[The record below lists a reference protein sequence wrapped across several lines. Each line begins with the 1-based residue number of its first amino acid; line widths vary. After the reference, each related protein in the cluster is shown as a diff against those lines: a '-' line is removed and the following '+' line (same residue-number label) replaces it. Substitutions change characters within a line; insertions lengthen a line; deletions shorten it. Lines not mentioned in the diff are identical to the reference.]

1 MKKVCCLYRV
11 STKGQVDKDDIPMQK
26 TSCRAFIDS
35 KNDWKLY
42 KEFYEKGISGFKVS
56 AKDRD
61 AIQDLQKMAI
71 KKEFDVLLV
80 FMFDRMGRKEDE
92 TPFVVEWFV
101 NQGIEVWSVKEGQQR
116 FEAHVDKLLNYIRF
130 GQASGE
136 SIMTALR
143 GMERMGQI
151 VADGRFKGGTP
162 AYGYC
167 LVDNGRV
174 NKRGRAVKDLA
185 IDESAAM
192 VVRYIFD
199 LYVNHGLGT
208 QLIANRLEA
217 EGLLNPKGANF
228 TCATIKNMIS
238 NETYRGVLKCG
249 GDRTEPFEHLRIID
263 DKTFFKA
270 RDIAA
275 QRSAAYQERR
285 RIPRKVSKNCLLTGN
300 IFCAHCGGRL
310 ITSTSGGKKKRKDGS
325 YCIRRTWR
333 YVCYNHMRHKSR
345 CDGQSGYS
353 AKRIDDAVSE
363 AIRELLAKVKAIPR
377 SKIVEERMRQ
387 SIKEKQVAIRAH
399 ENLVSKK
406 ERSLAVLKGEIANSL
421 AGESSFSPHLL
432 NEQIL
437 ATQEELENIKSGL
450 IGLESSLNEYR
461 AEVEKLEQEHSD
473 LIGYGEMFVSCDNDQ
488 KRMIICELVDEIKVR
503 RGYEIELKL
512 RFTFE
517 QFLQHADKE
526 ILESEGYSVRIAEE
540 TVSNCSAGDMSF
552 NEAMF
557 ELLESNPD
565 MEWDDALRHLEMPI
579 PTGQA
584 EALDRHMMRAIND
597 VREERRQ
604 GCIARKKRLPSKLG
618 SLGSPGGA

>member
-1 MKKVCCLYRV
+1 MKRVCCLYRV

-35 KNDWKLY
+35 REGWELH
-42 KEFYEKGISGFKVS
+42 KEFYEKGVSGFKVS

-130 GQASGE
+130 WQASGE
-136 SIMTALR
+136 SIKTSIR
-143 GMERMGQI
+143 VKERMSQI
-151 VADGRFKGGTP
+151 VADGKFKGGTP
-162 AYGYC
+162 AFGYR

-174 NKRGRAVKDLA
+174 NKRGRAVKDLV
-185 IDESAAM
+185 IDEGEAII
-192 VVRYIFD
+192 VRYIFD

-208 QLIANRLEA
+208 QLIANRLES
-217 EGLLNPKGANF
+217 EGILNRKGSNF
-228 TCATIKNMIS
+228 TCATIKNMLT

-249 GDRTEPFEHLRIID
+249 EEKTEPFEHLRIID
-263 DKTFFKA
+263 DETFFKA
-270 RDIAA
+270 RAIAK
-275 QRSAAYQERR
+275 QRSHDYQERR

-325 YCIRRTWR
+325 YYIRRTWR

-345 CDGQSGYS
+345 CSGQSGYS

-363 AIRELLAKVKAIPR
+363 AIRELLAKVKAIPK
-377 SKIVEERMRQ
+377 SVIVEEHMKQ
-387 SIKEKQVAIRAH
+387 SIEDKQIIIRAH
-399 ENLVSKK
+399 EKLIAKK
-406 ERSLAVLKGEIANSL
+406 EKALAVLRGEIANSL
-421 AGESSFSPHLL
+421 AGESSFSPQLL

-437 ATQEELENIKSGL
+437 ATQKEIENAQSELSEL
-450 IGLESSLNEYR
+450 QRSLQECNG
-461 AEVEKLEQEHSD
+461 EVEKLELEHSE
-473 LIGYGEMFVSCDNDQ
+473 LISYSEMFETCDLDQ
-488 KRMIICELVDEIKVR
+488 KRMIICALVDEIRVK
-503 RGYEIELKL
+503 RGYDIELKL

-517 QFLQHADKE
+517 QFLQHADKKLLKSKE
-526 ILESEGYSVRIAEE
+526 HTVRIVDGIEE
-540 TVSNCSAGDMSF
+540 GIGTGANPEDLNF
-552 NEAMF
+552 HEAVF
-557 ELLESNPD
+557 ELQESNPD
-565 MEWDDALRHLEMPI
+565 MKWEDAAQHLQVPI
-579 PTGQA
+579 SEAQA
-584 EALDRHMMRAIND
+584 EILERQLRRVFNN
-597 VREERRQ
+597 VTEEGRQ
-604 GCIARKKRLPSKLG
+604 KCIA
-618 SLGSPGGA
+618 